1 MKQPEEEK
9 YSTGS
14 GNRER
19 QELITKIN
27 TLFFSVSFLVFVQSF
42 SCMNT
47 GEALF
52 SSFEL
57 IVYVLSKIKV
67 R

>member
-27 TLFFSVSFLVFVQSF
+27 TLFSSVSFLVFVQSF

-52 SSFEL
+52 EL